1 MYKSTLQH
9 RECKMS
15 TTRDMF
21 TDDKY
26 EVKFQNNTHG
36 AVAILLLMA
45 LPEWKIKKSV
55 ITNVLKEVWPDTSF
69 PITVREIAQELLKR
83 GHRVI

>member
-1 MYKSTLQH
+1 
-9 RECKMS
+9 MS
-15 TTRDMF
+15 TTRNMF

-55 ITNVLKEVWPDTSF
+55 IINVLKEVWPDTSF
-69 PITVREIAQELLKR
+69 PITVKEIAQELLKR
-83 GHRVI
+83 GHNVI

>member
-1 MYKSTLQH
+1 
-9 RECKMS
+9 
-15 TTRDMF
+15 MF

-55 ITNVLKEVWPDTSF
+55 IINVLKEVWPDTSF
-69 PITVREIAQELLKR
+69 PITVKEIAQELLKR
-83 GHRVI
+83 GHHVI

>member
-9 RECKMS
+9 ENVKMS
-15 TTRDMF
+15 TTHDMF
-21 TDDKY
+21 TDDKF

-55 ITNVLKEVWPDTSF
+55 IINVLKEVWPDTSF

>member
-1 MYKSTLQH
+1 
-9 RECKMS
+9 MS

-55 ITNVLKEVWPDTSF
+55 IINVLKEVWPDTSF

>member
-1 MYKSTLQH
+1 
-9 RECKMS
+9 MS
-15 TTRDMF
+15 TTHDMF
-21 TDDKY
+21 TDDKF

-55 ITNVLKEVWPDTSF
+55 IINVLKEVWPDTSF